1 MPDEEEVQKLQDQI
15 DDLKKETRET
25 RKARTGIWLEVSEV
39 QFEKGDDPLRVQ
51 LQGDRAHPKPGWW
64 PVDKNALDQ
73 GGNHHRAYKAIL
85 REIDRKR
92 LVLARLTCSN
102 DKDHALHC
110 DALRF
115 QSAEL
120 GSR

>member
-1 MPDEEEVQKLQDQI
+1 MGGIDEGLKAQIEKLVDEN
-15 DDLKKETRET
+15 KKGH
-25 RKARTGIWLEVSEV
+25 AGIWLEVAEV
-39 QFEKGDDPLRVQ
+39 QFADGGLKVQVKGDT
-51 LQGDRAHPKPGWW
+51 AHPKPVWW
-64 PVDKNALDQ
+64 PVKKDAFEK
-73 GGNHHRAYKAIL
+73 GGESYDAYRAIL

-92 LVLARLTCSN
+92 AVLVRLTW
-102 DKDHALHC
+102 DPDDHRLHC